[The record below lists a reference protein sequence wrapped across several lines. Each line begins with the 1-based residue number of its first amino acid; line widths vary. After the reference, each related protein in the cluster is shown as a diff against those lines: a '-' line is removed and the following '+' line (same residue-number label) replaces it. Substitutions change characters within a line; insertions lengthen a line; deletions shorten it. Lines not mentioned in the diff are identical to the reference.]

1 MKKIKLLII
10 GLLAVWSVNGQTLFT
25 SGIYE
30 QNSLFSSAPCSA
42 CSHWAYSRDSSALYR
57 YNTVAAA
64 WERYLN
70 ITQASGV
77 PSGDPGNGNKLYLD
91 TVTGNLYRW
100 DGAAWSVLGSGGG
113 GGVTDGDK
121 GDITISSSG
130 TVYTID
136 NNAITAIKIATGA
149 VGADELASTSVAAG
163 SYTNANITVDE
174 DGRITTASNG
184 TVDSTRLTQD
194 SILVYYQNGSEVGR
208 DTIATILLSGSAI
221 TANTVTISAGTNSS
235 TYTFPVAKPDTNY
248 IVTTGVSAVTGS
260 PSSAELT
267 VSISKTVNDITFTA
281 QGTLDVGEEVKVYFM
296 VIDSAGTSTGS
307 DAFIG
312 LSDTP
317 SSYSGQAN
325 KMVLVNPAG
334 TSLVFADTSG
344 LGSGGSAA
352 YIERSRGIVQD
363 TAYTNAADTA
373 TRADLMTFVAI
384 SADSLWCFY
393 TYYTSDNPA
402 DNSGGRIAR
411 KLSTDGGATWGARTT
426 IFDNTTTNLNTVGA
440 ENPNITPGYKG
451 NLDTLHMVFL
461 SSRGTTSQG
470 TAPSGSSS
478 ALSSDIMYSRSLDRG
493 LTWSTPTHVTPSDD
507 LEY

>member
-149 VGADELASTSVAAG
+149 VGADELASTTVAAG

-317 SSYSGQAN
+317 GSFSGQAN
-325 KMVLVNPAG
+325 KMVLVNPTADG
-334 TSLVFADTSG
+334 LIFADTAG
-344 LGSGGSAA
+344 TGSGGGSSA
-352 YIERSRGIVQD
+352 
-363 TAYTNAADTA
+363 
-373 TRADLMTFVAI
+373 
-384 SADSLWCFY
+384 SL
-393 TYYTSDNPA
+393 TSDI
-402 DNSGGRIAR
+402 GRLPLISE
-411 KLSTDGGATWGARTT
+411 K
-426 IFDNTTTNLNTVGA
+426 
-440 ENPNITPGYKG
+440 
-451 NLDTLHMVFL
+451 
-461 SSRGTTSQG
+461 
-470 TAPSGSSS
+470 
-478 ALSSDIMYSRSLDRG
+478 
-493 LTWSTPTHVTPSDD
+493 
-507 LEY
+507 